1 MFAKRTAHNKKPL
14 YLALLKVYST
24 LCFPGTAGTAG
35 KRIGSS
41 SRTSNLPNLPTNKQ
55 MQKHT
60 KKQIQKEFFALLP
73 PHLAPNVVGKSLQG
87 LSTLGDQS
95 GAKMMHQE
103 RTHLTAKLLNAFS
116 LKLCGNGSSRSCRRS
131 HGEEVAEVEEEKVG
145 EGDFEA
151 LEVEG
156 GS

>member
-1 MFAKRTAHNKKPL
+1 MQTDFLP
-14 YLALLKVYST
+14 
-24 LCFPGTAGTAG
+24 
-35 KRIGSS
+35 SS
-41 SRTSNLPNLPTNKQ
+41 PAP
-55 MQKHT
+55 
-60 KKQIQKEFFALLP
+60 A
-73 PHLAPNVVGKSLQG
+73 HLAPNVVGKSLQG

-95 GAKMMHQE
+95 GTKMMHQE

-131 HGEEVAEVEEEKVG
+131 HGEEVAEVKEDLGEEEKVR

-151 LEVEG
+151 LDVEG

>member
-1 MFAKRTAHNKKPL
+1 MDFLP
-14 YLALLKVYST
+14 
-24 LCFPGTAGTAG
+24 
-35 KRIGSS
+35 SS
-41 SRTSNLPNLPTNKQ
+41 S
-55 MQKHT
+55 
-60 KKQIQKEFFALLP
+60 
-73 PHLAPNVVGKSLQG
+73 APNVVGKSLQG

-95 GAKMMHQE
+95 GTKMMHQE

-116 LKLCGNGSSRSCRRS
+116 LKLCGNGSSKSCRRS
-131 HGEEVAEVEEEKVG
+131 HGEEVAEVEEDFGEEEKVG